1 MNKPKDQATGTSGSS
16 PCYAEFLALPIVFNA
31 EEVNAEGWRRRTTRQ
46 GTVAELLEIWDIDD
60 ESETSEMAQVLRH
73 LRRIMSA

>member
-1 MNKPKDQATGTSGSS
+1 MTNENAQNAAPVDGDG
-16 PCYAEFLALPIVFNA
+16 YANFLALPIVFDS
-31 EEVNAEGWRRRTTRQ
+31 EEVNADGWRRRTKRH
-46 GTVAELLEIWDIDD
+46 GNVGELLDIWDIDD